1 MHLHAIETKTFPLI
15 NLPFDL
21 IANILSFLIKH
32 QNSKVHGS
40 NLIFVNHL
48 FAKAAIPYVWSH
60 LYLKEP
66 SQRNIFNILQ
76 TPPSKLMFNYR
87 TMVKTITICPI
98 SISNMKSG
106 GLLRTLELVQN
117 ILPNISGLHV
127 EDSLSFCHVCHVG
140 KEATTEQ
147 VADLIAMNHLDKLM
161 LDSDHSAF
169 NDDLLEIITK
179 DSHLKHMS
187 INGSN
192 FTDDGVLNHVIP
204 NLKNDLVEFSAGFGG
219 MNPVSLT
226 GNSILALLEY
236 CPNIR
241 RMSLDGV
248 NLNDSD
254 FAVDYLP
261 SSQLEH
267 LHLGKTCHQN
277 FTTKGL
283 LSLLTTCNKTLISL
297 VLDLDHLSQSVL
309 QDIIIPL
316 FQRQKL
322 QEIHLVSESWAE
334 WIAYYPRPRYEQEVK
349 AKEAMWRWKLKAYWG
364 LSADLINLVGKKIS
378 TLKVFSIL
386 GENHLK
392 SFPRF

>member
-1 MHLHAIETKTFPLI
+1 MQLHAIETTFPLI
-15 NLPFDL
+15 KLPFDL

-32 QNSKVHGS
+32 QDSKVHGS

-66 SQRNIFNILQ
+66 TQRSIFNILQ
-76 TPPSKLMFNYR
+76 TSPSELMFNYK
-87 TMVKTITICPI
+87 TMVKSVTICPI

-106 GLLRTLELVQN
+106 GLLTTLELVHSV
-117 ILPNISGLHV
+117 LPNITSLHI
-127 EDSLSFCHVCHVG
+127 EDRLSFCHVCHVG

-147 VADLIAMNHLDKLM
+147 VADLICKNDLDKLII
-161 LDSDHSAF
+161 DSDHITF
-169 NDDLLEIITK
+169 DDKLLEIITK
-179 DSHLKHMS
+179 NSHLKSLS
-187 INGSN
+187 INGSH
-192 FTDDGVLNHVIP
+192 FTDAGILDYVIP
-204 NLKNDLVEFSAGFGG
+204 NLKNDLVEFSIGFGG
-219 MNPVSLT
+219 INPVALT
-226 GNSILALLEY
+226 GKSVLAVLEH

-241 RMSLDGV
+241 QMSLEGV

-254 FAVDYLP
+254 FAVEDLP

-267 LHLGKTCHQN
+267 LRLGKACHQN

-283 LSLLTTCNKTLISL
+283 LSLLSICNKTLASL
-297 VLDLDHLSQSVL
+297 VLDLDHLSQTVL
-309 QDIIIPL
+309 QDIVIPL
-316 FQRQKL
+316 FRRQNL
-322 QEIHLVSESWAE
+322 QELHLVSESWAE
-334 WIAYYPRPRYEQEVK
+334 WSAHYPRPRSEQEVK

-364 LSADLINLVGKKIS
+364 LSADMISLVGKKIS

>member
-1 MHLHAIETKTFPLI
+1 
-15 NLPFDL
+15 
-21 IANILSFLIKH
+21 
-32 QNSKVHGS
+32 
-40 NLIFVNHL
+40 
-48 FAKAAIPYVWSH
+48 
-60 LYLKEP
+60 
-66 SQRNIFNILQ
+66 
-76 TPPSKLMFNYR
+76 
-87 TMVKTITICPI
+87 
-98 SISNMKSG
+98 MKSG
-106 GLLRTLELVQN
+106 GLLTTLELVQTF
-117 ILPNISGLHV
+117 LPNISGLHV

-147 VADLIAMNHLDKLM
+147 VADLISINHLDKLM
-161 LDSDHSAF
+161 LDSDHYAF

-179 DSHLKHMS
+179 DSHLKLLS

-192 FTDDGVLNHVIP
+192 FTDDGVLNHIIP

-226 GNSILALLEY
+226 GNSVIALLEH

-241 RMSLDGV
+241 RMSLEGV

-254 FAVDYLP
+254 FAVEDLP

-267 LHLGKTCHQN
+267 LRLGKACHQN
-277 FTTKGL
+277 FTTNGLFSL
-283 LSLLTTCNKTLISL
+283 LSTCNKTLISL
-297 VLDLDHLSQSVL
+297 VLDLDHLSQSAL
-309 QDIIIPL
+309 QEIIIPL

-334 WIAYYPRPRYEQEVK
+334 WIAYYPRPRSEQEVK

-392 SFPRF
+392 SFPIF

>member
-1 MHLHAIETKTFPLI
+1 MQLQLHAIETTFPLI
-15 NLPFDL
+15 KLPFDL

-32 QNSKVHGS
+32 QDSKVHGS

-48 FAKAAIPYVWSH
+48 FAKAAIPYIWSH

-66 SQRNIFNILQ
+66 TQRNIFNILQ
-76 TPPSKLMFNYR
+76 TSPTKLMFNYR
-87 TMVKTITICPI
+87 MMVKTVTICPI

-106 GLLRTLELVQN
+106 GLLTSLELVQN
-117 ILPNISGLHV
+117 ILPNITSLNI
-127 EDSLSFCHVCHVG
+127 EDRLSFCHVCHVG

-147 VADLIAMNHLDKLM
+147 VADLICNKKDLDKLM
-161 LDSDHSAF
+161 IDSDHSIF

-179 DSHLKHMS
+179 KSHLKHLS

-192 FTDDGVLNHVIP
+192 FTDDGILNYVIP
-204 NLKNDLVEFSAGFGG
+204 NLKNDLVEFSIGFDGIS
-219 MNPVSLT
+219 PVELT
-226 GNSILALLEY
+226 GKSVLAILEH

-241 RMSLDGV
+241 RMSLEGV

-254 FAVDYLP
+254 FDIENLP

-267 LHLGKTCHQN
+267 LRLGKTCHQN

-283 LSLLTTCNKTLISL
+283 LSLLSICNKTLISL
-297 VLDLDHLSQSVL
+297 VLDLDHLSQSAL
-309 QDIIIPL
+309 QNIIIPL
-316 FQRQKL
+316 FQRQNL
-322 QEIHLVSESWAE
+322 QELHLVSESWAE
-334 WIAYYPRPRYEQEVK
+334 WIAYYPRPRSEQEVK

-364 LSADLINLVGKKIS
+364 LSADLMNLVGKKIS

-386 GENHLK
+386 GENHLR
-392 SFPRF
+392 S